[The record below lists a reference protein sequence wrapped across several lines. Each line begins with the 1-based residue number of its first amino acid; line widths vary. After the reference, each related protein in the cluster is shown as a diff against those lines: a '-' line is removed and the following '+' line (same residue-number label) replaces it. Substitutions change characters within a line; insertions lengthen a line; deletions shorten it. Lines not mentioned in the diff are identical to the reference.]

1 MLETDRRRFIELLK
15 EGFAEYGAL
24 LGNSG
29 DEIKQNLKV
38 IWDAHQDVDIKD
50 FKKLIPDIA
59 KQYAPKAELFCC
71 QNTQDLVNKYG
82 KDKREIKRIGP
93 EKVRW

>member
-50 FKKLIPDIA
+50 FKKKVQTSLDSSVINTLKMVYNA
-59 KQYAPKAELFCC
+59 KVTYKKEED
-71 QNTQDLVNKYG
+71 NS
-82 KDKREIKRIGP
+82 
-93 EKVRW
+93 